1 MMTESLMLAELFFR
15 IAEHVTLSLPYN
27 RHHVVVA
34 LPLLSLCINPF
45 IIQLFAVT
53 IYYLDFRLYYKTYL
67 TCITYDCLH
76 LYTFVTCS
84 FEILAKSYHS
94 QQQLH

>member
-53 IYYLDFRLYYKTYL
+53 IYFLDFRLYYKTYS
-67 TCITYDCLH
+67 TCITYVDILTA
-76 LYTFVTCS
+76 YTFTHLLPVH
-84 FEILAKSYHS
+84 LKS
-94 QQQLH
+94 